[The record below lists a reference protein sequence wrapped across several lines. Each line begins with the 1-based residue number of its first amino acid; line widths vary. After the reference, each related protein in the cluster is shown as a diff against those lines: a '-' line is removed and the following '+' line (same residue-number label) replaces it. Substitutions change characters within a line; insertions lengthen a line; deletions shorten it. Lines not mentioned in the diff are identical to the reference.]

1 MKLNIMSLNIHESIK
16 NTLKSWNDMKKVPN
30 IIFHGSYG
38 TGKKTLLFDFIN
50 DIYSNDNNKK
60 KFYVL
65 TANCAHGK
73 GIKFIR
79 DELKLFSKTNI
90 SKNNGIFKSV
100 ILLNADYLTHD
111 AQSALRR
118 CIELFSNTTRFFLV
132 VENKFK
138 LLKPILSRFC
148 EIYVPNIKFNN
159 EYINLNNYNNININ
173 NENKIKELKK
183 LLQSKN
189 INKLSF
195 KEIIDLSN
203 KLYNKAFNSMDIISY
218 IEKSKLNHLSKQ
230 QKATLIFCYYNICK
244 KIKNEKLL
252 IIFMLYFLFIRY
264 YDNLE
269 NITFI

>member
-1 MKLNIMSLNIHESIK
+1 MSLNIHESIK
-16 NTLKSWNDMKKVPN
+16 NTLNSWKNMKKIPN

-38 TGKKTLLFDFIN
+38 TGKKTLLFNFIN
-50 DIYSNDNNKK
+50 DLYDNDKIKK

-90 SKNNGIFKSV
+90 STNNGIFKSV

-132 VENKFK
+132 VENKYK

-148 EIYVPNIKFNN
+148 EIYIPIIKINN
-159 EYINLNNYNNININ
+159 NLINLHNYNYFNDD
-173 NENKIKELKK
+173 KDKK
-183 LLQSKN
+183 L
-189 INKLSF
+189 
-195 KEIIDLSN
+195 KEIKKLIQPRNITKYKFIDLINLSE
-203 KLYNKAFNSMDIISY
+203 KLYNKSFRGSDIINY
-218 IEKSKLNHLSKQ
+218 MQQSKMNNLK
-230 QKATLIFCYYNICK
+230 KYTILIAYHNICK
-244 KIKNEKLL
+244 KLRNEKLL
-252 IIFMLYFLFIRY
+252 ILFLLYFLFIRY
-264 YDNLE
+264 SDNLE